1 MAAFAALL
9 DASLDYAAIIERDGP
24 LRYLNPAAREL
35 FGIADDDD
43 LDGVVLTELVEFHDG
58 VGSEF
63 VESARQA
70 VREAGVHLAEGEL
83 LLANGERRRVSM
95 IMLALTD
102 GDGVH
107 RATVC
112 VARDGTDLHEVEQR
126 LVERERWYR
135 ALVQNAADVVVV
147 LDEDLSRP
155 LRQPDVS

>member
-1 MAAFAALL
+1 
-9 DASLDYAAIIERDGP
+9 
-24 LRYLNPAAREL
+24 
-35 FGIADDDD
+35 
-43 LDGVVLTELVEFHDG
+43 
-58 VGSEF
+58 
-63 VESARQA
+63 
-70 VREAGVHLAEGEL
+70 
-83 LLANGERRRVSM
+83 M

-147 LDEDLSRP
+147 LDEDLSVRFASP
-155 LRQPDVS
+155 MCRDLLGRGPRRARRAVSAPSVVHPDDLELLAAALHDVP